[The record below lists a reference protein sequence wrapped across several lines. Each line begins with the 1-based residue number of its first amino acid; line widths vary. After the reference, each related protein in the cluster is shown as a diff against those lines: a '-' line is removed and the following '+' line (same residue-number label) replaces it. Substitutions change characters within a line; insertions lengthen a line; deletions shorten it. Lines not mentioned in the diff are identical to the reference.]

1 MSVFLV
7 TKVGQSCVPSDKLGR
22 KIKIVLNFNLQNEIN
37 IKDSILII
45 KNMEKRR
52 FFFKQ
57 NSR

>member
-37 IKDSILII
+37 IKESILII
-45 KNMEKRR
+45 KNMEK
-52 FFFKQ
+52 
-57 NSR
+57 